1 MVDARIANLAT
12 MLARS
17 PMVEWASVQL
27 LVTHEPRLYDTD
39 TIMRIVFVTISVA
52 GILLA
57 GCSEPPPPVSTAEF
71 MENPRLLEA
80 TMVRCGQNRAE
91 MKYEPECVNARD
103 AVNRLERVEARER
116 QRQLEAQSERKRQ
129 ALRRTQEAAAAARR
143 RAEEERR
150 RREEAEYLGI
160 FEDGSAVSPPVD
172 REPTPVNSGNAP
184 GADFQPAPPAD
195 TSVEVPIEAPP
206 PDDSAPASD
215 LEAVREELR
224 RRQQTSDPR

>member
-17 PMVEWASVQL
+17 PMVEWTSVRL
-27 LVTHEPRLYDTD
+27 FVMREPRLYDTD
-39 TIMRIVFVTISVA
+39 TIMRIVFVTVSLV

-57 GCSEPPPPVSTAEF
+57 GCSEPPPPVTTAEF

-91 MKYEPECVNARD
+91 MKYEPECINARD
-103 AVNRLERVEARER
+103 AVNRLERAEARER

-160 FEDGSAVSPPVD
+160 FEDGSAVNPPVD
-172 REPTPVNSGNAP
+172 REPAPVNSGNAP

-195 TSVEVPIEAPP
+195 TSVEVPIESPP
-206 PDDSAPASD
+206 SDDSAPASD